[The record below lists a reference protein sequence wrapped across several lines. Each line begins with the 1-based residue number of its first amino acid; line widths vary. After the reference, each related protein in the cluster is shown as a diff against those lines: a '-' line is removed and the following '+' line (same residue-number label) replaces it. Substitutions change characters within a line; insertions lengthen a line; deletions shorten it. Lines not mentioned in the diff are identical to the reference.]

1 MRAMRRK
8 TFLCLS
14 LFVLGAAVA
23 ADKPLTEEMFRKNLG
38 FGPNVRMA
46 YRTLDCRPAPFEAFA
61 NGMRSEGAHADVDRS
76 ADGKEITMTVRKR
89 GIPGCSS
96 PYPPITAL
104 PPFDLKDLA
113 GKRITSASL
122 KGKPTLINFFFSTC
136 VPCILEVKPLNE
148 FAAARPHMNFVA
160 VTFDEPQVARAFVNR
175 FDFRWRIVPDAR
187 DFIDRVRV
195 KNYPMMA
202 LFDAEGRLLSTRPL
216 RDHPRREACPSLLA
230 NQECPHFCQR
240 RGSWRVSTVSP

>member
-1 MRAMRRK
+1 MRAMRRMA
-8 TFLCLS
+8 FLCLS
-14 LFVLGAAVA
+14 VFALGPAFA

-38 FGPNVRMA
+38 FGANVRMA

-61 NGMRSEGAHADVDRS
+61 NGMRAEGAHADVDRS

-148 FAAARPHMNFVA
+148 FAAARPNMNFIA
-160 VTFDEPQVARAFVNR
+160 VTFDEPEVARAFANR
-175 FDFRWRIVPDAR
+175 FDFRWRIVPGAR

-202 LFDAEGRLLSTRPL
+202 LFDANGRLLGTKPGGA
-216 RDHPRREACPSLLA
+216 RDELEAANVSPQLKRWMDGLLA
-230 NQECPHFCQR
+230 K
-240 RGSWRVSTVSP
+240 